1 MNAQMEKAEAQ
12 SKSFQRMDSKI
23 FTTKRDSLDA
33 HRHPGVEE
41 THSGLLSQ
49 GTTGKFGIGSPSL
62 APSDSATTSTS
73 ACRRNSGDRYEHSG
87 GVSEIQDDAEEEMR
101 REEDIRRRAEVPD
114 GVLNAE
120 HPDLVP
126 WPLPHE
132 VQLRQTQMDREGK
145 ENKTGQQAILDTG
158 EHAPVLP
165 TVEEEQE
172 AMASSRSLPED
183 EEIPID
189 AVTLAQQTHL
199 VLTSL
204 SASVEEQDLPKSQS
218 DASPPIDS
226 ERKIDAHSIK
236 EKKIPENSPF
246 ADQPSPENR
255 SPVVTRSK
263 GNKFTWPPPPPSPQ
277 PREEPAPRPMRS
289 ALGKLPQPSNKPVP
303 NAALLSEE
311 QLKTELRTRAVDVEE
326 AVRALKTACT
336 TMQPQHMRSVMEK
349 RLHMELTM
357 AANLAEQQEAVVNLA
372 LAGLEKVRR
381 TAPGSDL
388 EVEEMSLTVTA
399 SLNKT
404 ESLVSKMMQLTTE
417 PSSTEMGSQLQLH
430 LQEIMQELEDLR
442 DKTANRSSLM
452 SREGTLSTPSAVDV
466 ERSISTLRE
475 RADDLTKEK
484 EWISRARGDLHEDG
498 SADGTVASRRTWAD
512 KTKEDKERREVDDD
526 LTTPDVY
533 SDDDAAPTETLS
545 RILHSND

>member
-41 THSGLLSQ
+41 AHTGLLSQ
-49 GTTGKFGIGSPSL
+49 GPGKFSIGSPSL
-62 APSDSATTSTS
+62 VPSDSATTSTS
-73 ACRRNSGDRYEHSG
+73 AGRRISGDRYEHSG
-87 GVSEIQDDAEEEMR
+87 IVSEIQDDTEDEM

-132 VQLRQTQMDREGK
+132 VQLRQTHIDREGK

-172 AMASSRSLPED
+172 ASASARNPPED

-189 AVTLAQQTHL
+189 AVTLAQQTNL

-218 DASPPIDS
+218 DESPPTDS
-226 ERKIDAHSIK
+226 VRKFDAHSIK

-263 GNKFTWPPPPPSPQ
+263 GNKFTWPPPSPSPQ

-381 TAPGSDL
+381 TAPGTDL

-404 ESLVSKMMQLTTE
+404 ESLVSKMMQLVTD
-417 PSSTEMGSQLQLH
+417 PSPNEIGSQLQRH

-442 DKTANRSSLM
+442 DKTASRPPLI
-452 SREGTLSTPSAVDV
+452 SREGTLSTPSTVDV

-498 SADGTVASRRTWAD
+498 TAEGTVASRRTWAD
-512 KTKEDKERREVDDD
+512 KTKEDKERREGDDD
-526 LTTPDVY
+526 LTPDVY